1 MILKDF
7 HIHTNYCDGKHSPR
21 DIVSAAISQGMKEIG
36 ILCHSYMDFDQSYC
50 IKKDQIENFKA
61 EINALKNEYKDRIKI
76 LCGVEQDYF
85 SNETTVGFDYI
96 IGGVHYV
103 KKDGNYLDVDLSE
116 EAFVN
121 SVKTFYNGDFLAFS
135 EDYFELVG
143 KICEK
148 TSPDIIAHFDL
159 VTKFNQNNKWFN
171 TNDSRYLNAAK
182 KAVDKLIPYN
192 KPFEINTGAISRGYR
207 MEPYPEK
214 NLIEYIKEKG
224 GKLILSSD
232 SHSKDT
238 LCYKFNEYEYLL

>member
-21 DIVSAAISQGMKEIG
+21 DIISAAISQGMNEIG

-50 IKKDQIENFKA
+50 IKKDQIENFKT
-61 EINALKNEYKDRIKI
+61 EISALKSEYKDKIKI

-85 SNETTVGFDYI
+85 SRESTEGFDYV
-96 IGGVHYV
+96 IGAVHYV
-103 KKDGNYLDVDLSE
+103 KKDGKYLDVDLSE
-116 EAFVN
+116 EMFVN
-121 SVKTFYNGDFLAFS
+121 YVKTFYGGDFLAFC
-135 EDYFELVG
+135 EDYFKLVG
-143 KICEK
+143 EIYEK

-159 VTKFNQNNKWFN
+159 VTKFNQDSKWFD
-171 TNDSRYLNAAK
+171 TNDSRYLDAAK
-182 KAVDKLIPYN
+182 KAIDKLIVYD

-207 MEPYPEK
+207 NDPYPEK

-238 LCYKFNEYEYLL
+238 LLYKFNEYEHLI